1 MVYITRYAIKKE
13 TFKRKPI
20 FLKKHQNSYHIGS
33 TKGFAQ
39 FSQRNFHLHPD
50 GGDINILLFRNFA
63 VRFAFIQA
71 RLKNSTAFGREFLYF
86 PQNDLVHFT
95 AFQCLQWIVGRKN
108 MISRKAHISSI
119 CSVIMR
125 SLKAEDRK

>member
-71 RLKNSTAFGREFLYF
+71 RLKTARHLAGSSSTFR
-86 PQNDLVHFT
+86 
-95 AFQCLQWIVGRKN
+95 R
-108 MISRKAHISSI
+108 MISFISLLSNACNGLSEERI
-119 CSVIMR
+119 
-125 SLKAEDRK
+125 

>member
-13 TFKRKPI
+13 TFKRKPF

-95 AFQCLQWIVGRKN
+95 AFQIGR
-108 MISRKAHISSI
+108 AH
-119 CSVIMR
+119 V
-125 SLKAEDRK
+125 

>member
-1 MVYITRYAIKKE
+1 MVYITRYAIKK
-13 TFKRKPI
+13 KRLKENRF

-63 VRFAFIQA
+63 VRFAFNRLALKTA
-71 RLKNSTAFGREFLYF
+71 RHLAGSSSTFR
-86 PQNDLVHFT
+86 
-95 AFQCLQWIVGRKN
+95 R
-108 MISRKAHISSI
+108 MISFISLLSNACNGLSEERI
-119 CSVIMR
+119 
-125 SLKAEDRK
+125 